1 MKDFITAVS
10 IRYMDAFKLF
20 RERRVMT
27 LAAASSFYL
36 ILTTIPFFMLLVRTV
51 GMFMGDV
58 RETGHQILTMGET
71 LFPDKNNQILA
82 LVEKIV
88 EGPLFS
94 GTSFNVFNLFI
105 LLFSSLT
112 FTNVI
117 WNGLYLITGDK
128 KHSSR
133 WKYLKGLVI
142 ISVTIVIFC
151 VTLLLPPIAQ
161 MLIELVENNPMVEYF
176 QQKYPEG
183 SSVVGFLE
191 SLKYGTDYMIKSN
204 FLHASIFVL
213 YFIFL
218 YRWFFNWRISN
229 SQAAV
234 GTLTFVAAILFGKLL
249 FYGYFVYLR
258 SNLVVSYGDY
268 YTVVVALLWI
278 FQVMCFF
285 FFGACLCHVL
295 QLNPLKVTPP
305 PIPSD
310 AVKETPN
317 NDEVKV
323 NDSFT
328 D

>member
-1 MKDFITAVS
+1 MKDFCTAVLS
-10 IRYMDAFKLF
+10 RYIDAFKLF
-20 RERRVMT
+20 RQRRVMT

-71 LFPDKNNQILA
+71 LFPDKNNQILT

-94 GTSFNVFNLFI
+94 GTSFNVFNIFI

-117 WNGLYLITGDK
+117 WNGLYLITGDE
-128 KHSSR
+128 KHVSR

-161 MLIELVENNPMVEYF
+161 MLIELIENNAMVEYF
-176 QQKYPEG
+176 QQKYPQG

-204 FLHASIFVL
+204 MLHASIFVL
-213 YFIFL
+213 YFTFL
-218 YRWFFNWRISN
+218 YRWFFNWKISN

-258 SNLVVSYGDY
+258 SNLVASYGDY

-295 QLNPLKVTPP
+295 ELRPLKVTPP
-305 PIPSD
+305 PVPKEVLEEASKTD
-310 AVKETPN
+310 KVKE
-317 NDEVKV
+317 
-323 NDSFT
+323 NDSIS